1 MALPDYTVEIV
12 AENASPL
19 PNYRVA
25 VVLDGA
31 TPRPDFTVGSPAAG
45 VLPDFRVARVLA
57 DATPLPDF
65 RVAGIGIDDF
75 RTAMPADST
84 YTRSGA
90 ATGLTA
96 AGLISTFAADA
107 PQRTDRGL
115 LLEPAATNLV
125 ANSNDVSGAGW
136 TLSTANG
143 SQPVGS
149 GSTLNVATDA
159 YGNVAADF
167 VAEFTNTGE
176 HLAFPNLDTTIAR
189 HVVSYMLKAGTRTKA
204 RVQIGRAL
212 AANGA
217 FVDVDLSAGT
227 IGAVTNEGTG
237 FTGVSAQIVALA
249 NGFYRVSVV
258 ADSTLAG
265 NVAAYVQPLDGSGA
279 ASYTGDGVSGIIL
292 GGADRAVMGTVTSPI
307 VTTGASA
314 TRGLPV
320 FTEPVPAGCSKALLT
335 YADATTT
342 LVTGLTPG
350 GTFDVA
356 AAVVGAGKGLFGVSE
371 LVTRAWLA

>member
-1 MALPDYTVEIV
+1 MLRNINDAIM
-12 AENASPL
+12 
-19 PNYRVA
+19 
-25 VVLDGA
+25 
-31 TPRPDFTVGSPAAG
+31 AAG
-45 VLPDFRVARVLA
+45 HKYLDTTYFQN
-57 DATPLPDF
+57 
-65 RVAGIGIDDF
+65 G
-75 RTAMPADST
+75 MPSGST
-84 YTRSGA
+84 YTRTGQ
-90 ATGLTA
+90 ATGLTT
-96 AGLISTFAADA
+96 AGLISTFAADT

-125 ANSNDVSGAGW
+125 AYSNDVSGTGW

-176 HLAFPNLDTTIAR
+176 HLAFPNLDTSVAR
-189 HVVSYMLKAGTRTKA
+189 HVVSYMLKASTRTKA

-212 AANGA
+212 ATNGA

-258 ADSTLAG
+258 ADVTAAG
-265 NVAAYVQPLDGSGA
+265 NVAAYVQPLDASGA

-292 GGADRAVMGTVTSPI
+292 GGADRSVMSTVTSPI
-307 VTTGASA
+307 VTSGATA

-320 FTEPVPAGCSKALLT
+320 FTEPVPAGRTKALLT
-335 YADATTT
+335 FADDST
-342 LVTGLTPG
+342 LLVESLTPG
-350 GTFDVA
+350 GTLDYVTP
-356 AAVVGAGKGLFGVSE
+356 VVTAGKGRFGISE
-371 LVTRAWLA
+371 LVTRKWEA